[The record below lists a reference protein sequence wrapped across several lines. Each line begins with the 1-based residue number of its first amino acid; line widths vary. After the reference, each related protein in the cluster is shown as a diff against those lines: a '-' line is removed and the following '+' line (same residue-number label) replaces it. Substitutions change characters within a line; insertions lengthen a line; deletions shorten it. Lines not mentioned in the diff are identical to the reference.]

1 MSQKKYFTLEE
12 ANSHVPQLLQDIP
25 LIQELARGL
34 NKFPDVKKAWEK
46 AKLNGGSNQG
56 AAYLSV
62 ALKINNLVEGI
73 ESKGIILKGLVDG
86 LVDFPA
92 IREGKEVYLCWKIPE
107 QKIEFWHDVDAGF
120 KGRKPI

>member
-1 MSQKKYFTLEE
+1 MSVKKYFTLEE

-56 AAYLSV
+56 TAYLSV

>member
-46 AKLNGGSNQG
+46 AKLNGGSHQG
-56 AAYLSV
+56 TAYLSV

-73 ESKGIILKGLVDG
+73 ESKGIVLKGLADG

-92 IREGKEVYLCWKIPE
+92 LREGKEIYLCWKVPE
-107 QKIEFWHDVDAGF
+107 QKIEYWHDVNDGF